1 MLDTELLLVLLF
13 AVKKRAQPGTTSL
26 FRFVLLPIRR
36 LFLVAE
42 PRNDIKLGLK
52 KSKGHLFKVLL
63 QFSLFFNLNFGPC
76 GTKKWMLDK
85 RQKAHEFLQEHTADS
100 DVFKQF
106 LPFICKELRMQEPS
120 TSEGRHDILQRV
132 LTMETLRVHGPLTKL
147 MRWFSFH
154 ECFAFYKN
162 EVWLTK
168 MLMDPSAP
176 PEAGLQEQM
185 LLDPSLESGELSHRE
200 ELRRLKFSLGSWKL
214 APLVVTPSSWMRCEV
229 LTRLSDPLW
238 KVYSSRAKHCTTPDD
253 VQNDFVMLGSL
264 CSTNMLF

>member
-13 AVKKRAQPGTTSL
+13 AVKKRVQLGTTSL
-26 FRFVLLPIRR
+26 FGSVSASTSQTV
-36 LFLVAE
+36 VAE

-106 LPFICKELRMQEPS
+106 LPFICKELRMTEPS

-168 MLMDPSAP
+168 MLM
-176 PEAGLQEQM
+176 
-185 LLDPSLESGELSHRE
+185 
-200 ELRRLKFSLGSWKL
+200 
-214 APLVVTPSSWMRCEV
+214 APLRHQKQAC
-229 LTRLSDPLW
+229 
-238 KVYSSRAKHCTTPDD
+238 KNKFC
-253 VQNDFVMLGSL
+253 
-264 CSTNMLF
+264 